1 MQKPASSDVVEN
13 CKTPT
18 YTIGE
23 CSDADK
29 AAIQESLNDALDKNA
44 ILIAFIASVT
54 AELKGKEKVCK
65 HKPFT

>member
-1 MQKPASSDVVEN
+1 MEK

-18 YTIGE
+18 DTIGE
-23 CSDADK
+23 CSGTDK
-29 AAIQESLNDALDKNA
+29 ATTQEALKDALHKNA
-44 ILIAFIASVT
+44 ILIAFIESVT